1 MEIKEKVY
9 LVFDKISGDVTF
21 IFKATNDGLAV
32 RTALLS
38 LRCPIRD
45 CLLYCVGSL
54 SRFIYTDTSNMNE
67 FDIEYDDMRLIPW
80 SEYKLPF
87 DKAESLAPL
96 GLSPDEIKQISLE
109 KIHNS
114 VNN

>member
-1 MEIKEKVY
+1 MEIKEKIY
-9 LVFDKISGDVTF
+9 LVFDKVSGDVPF
-21 IFKATNDGLAV
+21 LFKSSNDGLAV

-45 CLLYCVGSL
+45 CALYCVGSL
-54 SRFIYTDTSNMNE
+54 TRSLVDNLND
-67 FDIEYDDMRLIPW
+67 FDVVYDDLRLIPW
-80 SEYKLPF
+80 SVYKLPF

-96 GLSPDEIKQISLE
+96 GLSSDEIKQISLD
-109 KIHNS
+109 KIHSS

>member
-9 LVFDKISGDVTF
+9 LVFDKVSGDVPF
-21 IFKATNDGLAV
+21 LFKSSNDGLAV

-45 CLLYCVGSL
+45 CALYCVGSL
-54 SRFIYTDTSNMNE
+54 TRSLVDSLND
-67 FDIEYDDMRLIPW
+67 FDLEYNDLRLIPW
-80 SEYKLPF
+80 SCYKLPF
-87 DKAESLAPL
+87 DKAESIAPL
-96 GLSPDEIKQISLE
+96 GLSPEEVKQISLE
-109 KIHNS
+109 KIQNT